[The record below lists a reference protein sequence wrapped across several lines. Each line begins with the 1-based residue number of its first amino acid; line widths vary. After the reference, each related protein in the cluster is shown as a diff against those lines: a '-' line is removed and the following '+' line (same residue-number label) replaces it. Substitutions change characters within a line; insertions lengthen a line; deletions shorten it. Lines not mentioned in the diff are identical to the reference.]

1 MMKSNRNTF
10 LLIISLLLIVSLST
24 GVQAGNGG
32 SGYSRYGLGDMNHFA
47 SSRFS
52 GMGGASIGLL
62 TTNSINQLNP
72 AAWSQLQRT
81 RYEISL
87 TYQGFASTDWQKSAY
102 FSETIFNGF
111 MITLPILPKNG
122 MTLGVGITP
131 FSRINYHIIS
141 PGSFNDLQYKSEY
154 IGSGGLSRGRLGLSG
169 IPYTDLHIGVEFNY
183 LFGTTNYT
191 TKQKF
196 NNSIYSDAE
205 VIRSSDL
212 RGINMTFGTIYSG
225 FKKLFNLS
233 NIKSFNA
240 GLIFTTSSSLT
251 TQEEKLYTFHTPYNT
266 SYDTLTLQTKNIDL
280 PFSMGFGLSLAT
292 ERILLV
298 TDFHYQ
304 NWGNYKVNGLSVPEL
319 RNSYR
324 LGFGGELL
332 PKRDPTATFYRMIAY
347 RFGFFFNATSFQ
359 LKTEPINEI
368 GITGGLGIP
377 IFGDTRIDVGLEY
390 SYRGTTLQQ
399 LQRENI
405 IRINMTL
412 SGSELWFERPERD

>member
-1 MMKSNRNTF
+1 MIKSNRNTF
-10 LLIISLLLIVSLST
+10 LLIVSLFLIVLLST

-32 SGYSRYGLGDMNHFA
+32 SGYSRYGLGDINHFT

-52 GMGGASIGLL
+52 GMGRASIGLL

-72 AAWSQLQRT
+72 AAWSQLNRT

-87 TYQGFASTDWQKSAY
+87 TYQGFASTDWQKSTY
-102 FSETIFNGF
+102 LSETFFNGF
-111 MITLPILPKNG
+111 MITLPILPKKG
-122 MTLGVGITP
+122 MILGVGITP
-131 FSRINYHIIS
+131 FSRINYHKIS
-141 PGSFNDLQYKSEY
+141 PGLFNDLKYKTEY

-169 IPYTDLHIGVEFNY
+169 ILYTDLQLGVEFNY

-196 NNSIYSDAE
+196 NSPIYSDAE

-212 RGINMTFGTIYSG
+212 RGINLTFGTIYSG
-225 FKKLFNLS
+225 FKKIFNIS

-280 PFSMGFGLSLAT
+280 PFSMGFGLSLTT
-292 ERILLV
+292 ERILLA
-298 TDFHYQ
+298 TDFHFQ

-319 RNSYR
+319 RNSYQF
-324 LGFGGELL
+324 GFGIELL
-332 PKRDPTATFYRMIAY
+332 PKKGPSTTLYGMISY
-347 RFGFFFNATSFQ
+347 RFGFFYNATSFQ
-359 LKTEPINEI
+359 LKTQPIKEI
-368 GITGGLGIP
+368 GVTSGLGIP

-399 LQRENI
+399 LQRDNI

-412 SGSELWFERPERD
+412 SGSELWFERPERE